1 MLNAFRYR
9 ALLLIALAALY
20 HGAAFAQLPTYQLG
34 RVIEQEGLKT
44 SDVINMAKDQQG
56 FLWLAMQSGVQRFD
70 GRHTLHFPF
79 RESVNR
85 ILIDASGRKWVTTR
99 QAVYLFVNQQKGFQQ
114 VLIEGSGNPISVA
127 VYETNEGAIHAIGT
141 AGHFSYH
148 ETQKEFKRSN
158 PALPDRLKKA
168 NKYFDQVGDV
178 HFFGNG
184 DSLFRYQ
191 QKTKQIDAIWTG
203 NLYDAIPINQHEL
216 LISTTGFRTYRVDLR
231 TNERKLLTIRKHAE
245 ADTNDLVLF
254 GGVELSK
261 DRFLFSGT
269 KGLFEYNTKTETVRF
284 PVFYYNGRLLE
295 NQTSVRSFYKD
306 NNGTVYLTH
315 VDGVFF
321 MSSNGSFIQYFR
333 NYRSG
338 NVQMPDNDVR
348 SFSEDADGNIWMAT
362 INGIL
367 KLNIQTGELEIIK
380 PFNQATSVEVP
391 SNRQV
396 LNDGDDVWI
405 GTSGNGVRLYN
416 KRKNTYKSFV
426 FPATPEGK
434 KQADAFNRS
443 YIWRIVK
450 LRNNNVLSVG
460 GSRIFLT
467 DAVTLATRQLKLYDH
482 PFLSRAAVQDSA
494 GRIWHGTTAG
504 FTCFDSAFNFL
515 FAVKDSLAD
524 RRAASFCEWK
534 KDRMLIGSKGLY
546 ELVVHQN
553 KIVSFQKKKAIPD
566 ERLIYCMQQDLFG
579 YVWMGTDDGIYRYDP
594 VKDEAVLFDASDHV
608 QPQAFNS
615 DAAFR
620 SKTGMIF
627 MGGKNGVNFFD
638 PSKYVHQSKRLYPLL
653 ASFSV
658 DGNDSSYFY
667 STTTSGIPYTRNNID
682 FIISA
687 PEYKNPFRI
696 QYRYRLDNGNNEW
709 VNTGFNNRIRI
720 SKLQPGNY
728 QLQVSASYDG
738 MNWFNCDDAMLFV
751 VLKPWWQTWWFR
763 LLCAVAFALLVMAI
777 VRYRR
782 KQREAA
788 ELKRTIEYFT
798 YSGSADSSAS
808 LILWDIARNCIAR
821 LGFEDCVIYLLDEK
835 RNVLVQKAAYGDKSP
850 TAFEIVNPIEIPVGE
865 GITGYVAKTGKAEI
879 VNDVSKDARY
889 IVDDEKR
896 MSELAVPIIHDG
908 RLIGVIDSE
917 HHRKN
922 FFTQHHLKTLQTISS
937 LCAAKIATAVAI
949 EAKKKAEAT
958 LQVLNGRMLE
968 AKFMNLRLQMNPHF
982 LFNILT
988 SIQYLII
995 SQQVHKATDYLNIFS
1010 TFLRSLLNFA
1020 EQTVVTLED
1029 ELRILGMYVELESLC
1044 LDESFVWSVD
1054 IAADIEQEDVLL
1066 PFMLLQPFVEN
1077 AINHGLIHKIG
1088 EKRFHISIT
1097 ENDEDSLLCT
1107 IEDNGIG
1114 RAAAVVIK
1122 QKNLSSVLHESKA
1135 INIVQERLELLQQKT
1150 GKKAG
1155 FEIEDLFEN
1164 GQASGTR
1171 VRILIPYYTKEET

>member
-1 MLNAFRYR
+1 MLKLHLHKVFF
-9 ALLLIALAALY
+9 ITCTAALFSI
-20 HGAAFAQLPTYQLG
+20 AAFGQLPDYQLG
-34 RVIEQEGLKT
+34 LVQEQEGLKT
-44 SDVINMAKDQQG
+44 SDVINMAKDGQG

-79 RESVNR
+79 RESVSR

-99 QAVYLFVNQQKGFQQ
+99 QAVYLFISQQTGFQQ
-114 VLIEGSGNPISVA
+114 VLFERSADPIFVSI
-127 VYETNEGAIHAIGT
+127 YETNEGAIHAIG
-141 AGHFSYH
+141 AGGQFSFD
-148 ETQKEFKRSN
+148 ETEKQFKRIN
-158 PALPDRLKKA
+158 PALSGRLKKA
-168 NKYFDQVGDV
+168 NRYFGQVGDV
-178 HFFGNG
+178 LFLGNG

-191 QKTKQIDAIWTG
+191 QKTKQTDAIWTG
-203 NLYDAIPINQHEL
+203 NLYDAIPLNQNEL
-216 LISTTGFRTYRVDLR
+216 LISTTGFQTYRVNLL
-231 TNERKLLTIRKHAE
+231 TKEKKLLPIRKNSDAE
-245 ADTNDLVLF
+245 ANNLVLF

-261 DRFLFSGT
+261 DRFLLSGT
-269 KGLFEYNTKTETVRF
+269 KGLVEYNAMTGSVSF

-306 NNGTVYLTH
+306 NKGTVYLTH
-315 VDGVFF
+315 ADGVFF
-321 MSSNGSFIQYFR
+321 MNSNGSFIQYFR

-348 SFSEDADGNIWMAT
+348 SFSEDAEGNIWMAT

-367 KLNIQTGELEIIK
+367 KLNIQTGALKIIE
-380 PFNQATSVEVP
+380 PLNQSTSVEVP

-396 LNDGDDVWI
+396 LNDGNYVWI
-405 GTSGNGVRLYN
+405 GTSGNGVRLYD
-416 KRKNTYKSFV
+416 KRRNTYKSFV
-426 FPATPEGK
+426 FPETEEGK

-467 DAVTLATRQLKLYDH
+467 DAVTLATRQLKIYDH
-482 PFLSRAAVQDSA
+482 SFLSRAAIQDSA
-494 GRIWHGTTAG
+494 GRIWHGTTNG
-504 FTCFDSAFNFL
+504 FTCFDSTFNFL
-515 FAVKDSLAD
+515 FSVKDSLAD
-524 RRAASFCEWK
+524 KRAASFCEWK
-534 KDRMLIGSKGLY
+534 RGTMLIGSKGLY

-553 KIVSFQKKKAIPD
+553 QIVSFKKKKAIPF
-566 ERLIYCMQQDLFG
+566 ERLIYCMQQDQFG
-579 YVWMGTDDGIYRYDP
+579 YVWMGTDEGIFRYDP
-594 VKDEAVLFDASDHV
+594 LKDEAVRFDASDHA

-620 SKTGMIF
+620 SKSGLIF

-638 PSKYVHQSKRLYPLL
+638 PSLYKKESQKLYPLL

-658 DGNDSSYFY
+658 DGDDSSYFY
-667 STTTSGIPYTRNNID
+667 SASSAGIPYSRNNID

-696 QYRYRLDNGNNEW
+696 QYRYRLDNGKNDW

-720 SKLQPGNY
+720 SKLQPGSY
-728 QLQVSASYDG
+728 QLQVSASFDG
-738 MNWFNCDDAMLFV
+738 TNWFNCDDAMLFV

-763 LLCAVAFALLVMAI
+763 LLCALALGLLVWAVI
-777 VRYRR
+777 RYRR
-782 KQREAA
+782 KQREGA

-835 RNVLVQKAAYGDKSP
+835 RNVLVQKAAYGDKNP
-850 TAFEIVNPIEIPVGE
+850 TAFEIANPIEIPVGK
-865 GITGYVAKTGKAEI
+865 GITGCVAKTGKAEL
-879 VNDVSKDARY
+879 VNDVSKDERY
-889 IVDDEKR
+889 IVDDERR
-896 MSELAVPIIHDG
+896 MAELAVPIIHEG

-917 HHRKN
+917 HRRKN

-958 LQVLNGRMLE
+958 LQILNGRMLE

-995 SQQVHKATDYLNIFS
+995 SQQIHKATDYLNIFS

-1020 EQTVVTLED
+1020 EQNVVTLED

-1088 EKRFHISIT
+1088 EKRFHINIE

-1114 RAAAVVIK
+1114 RTAALLIK
-1122 QKNLSSVLHESKA
+1122 QKNLSTVLHESKA

-1164 GQASGTR
+1164 GQAAGTR